1 MAHAVTEPVLASVR
15 RVLPRFR
22 RDGT

>member
-1 MAHAVTEPVLASVR
+1 MAHAVTGPVLASVR